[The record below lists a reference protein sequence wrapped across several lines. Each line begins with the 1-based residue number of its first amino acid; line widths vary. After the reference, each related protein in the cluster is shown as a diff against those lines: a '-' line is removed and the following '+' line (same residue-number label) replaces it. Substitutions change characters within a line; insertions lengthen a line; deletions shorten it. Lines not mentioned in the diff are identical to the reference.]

1 MKWRDYKFLPLL
13 AILLLGGLHAMSQS
27 PNYQKTRILFVLDAS
42 GSMEGQWKNRTKFEV
57 AKEILIEVLDSVYAK
72 NKNVEFGLRLFG
84 HQSPRDEKNCEDT
97 RLEIPFGK
105 NNLEQFER
113 VLSEAT
119 PQGQTPI
126 AYSLFQAIND
136 FPDDPGSKNVVIL
149 ITDGLESCEGN
160 PCAVAPLLSQNHI
173 ALRPF
178 VIGLGLELENEDYF
192 DCIGKFLNANDKPS
206 LENVMNVVIS
216 QAMNNTTAEIRL
228 VDAKGQARLYNI
240 PVSIYNQRSKK
251 LEKVLI
257 TARGYKGESDT
268 IYLSPVSDYD
278 IIVHTTPEI
287 IKKGVSLEPGRH
299 NIIAIDAPIGYLQV
313 NRQGFRKINDVQCV
327 VKNEKGELL
336 SVFNINNFQPLL
348 QGRYYIEIL
357 TLPRVEKQI
366 NIKGG
371 ETYRLEIPAAG
382 RLTVNS
388 SRVGIYSIY
397 KVSGGRIDMIYENRD
412 LRDKETLQL
421 QPGEYLAVFRQ
432 YKYKSSKLTKSKKF
446 NIRSGSATSI
456 WF

>member
-13 AILLLGGLHAMSQS
+13 AILLLGGLRAMSQS
-27 PNYQKTRILFVLDAS
+27 PDYRKTRILFVLDAS
-42 GSMEGQWKNRTKFEV
+42 GSMKGQWKNQTKFEV
-57 AKEILIEVLDSVYAK
+57 AKEILIDVLDSVYAK

-84 HQSPRDEKNCEDT
+84 HQSPRDEKDCEDT
-97 RLEIPFGK
+97 RLEIPFGQ
-105 NNLEQFER
+105 NNLAQFES
-113 VLSEAT
+113 VLSEVT

-136 FPDDPGSKNVVIL
+136 FPEDPGSKNVVIL

-192 DCIGKFLNANDKPS
+192 DCIGKFLNANDKTS

-216 QAMNNTTAEIRL
+216 QAVNNTTAEIRL
-228 VDAKGQARLYNI
+228 IDAKGQARLYNI

-268 IYLSPVSDYD
+268 IYLSPVPDYD

-327 VKNEKGELL
+327 VRNEEGKLL

-348 QGRYYIEIL
+348 QGRYFIEIL
-357 TLPRVEKQI
+357 TLPRVRKEI
-366 NIKGG
+366 SIRGG
-371 ETYRLEIPAAG
+371 ENYRLEIPAAG
-382 RLTVNS
+382 RLTINS

-397 KVSGGRIDMIYENRD
+397 KVSGGKIDRIYENRE
-412 LRDKETLQL
+412 LRNKETLQL

-432 YKYKSSKLTKSKKF
+432 YKYKSSKLTKTKNFS
-446 NIRSGSATSI
+446 IHSGSATSI